1 MARVKGGMKTRAR
14 KKKLFKST
22 KGYWGGNK
30 NRYRHAME
38 TSARAGAFAFRDR
51 KQKKREYRNLWI
63 ARINA
68 AARLNGISY
77 SRLMAGLKLAKVEVD
92 RKMLAELAVSDAT
105 AFASL
110 VEAAKKALPLAAQKL
125 VAAKAA
131 PKAA

>member
-1 MARVKGGMKTRAR
+1 
-14 KKKLFKST
+14 
-22 KGYWGGNK
+22 
-30 NRYRHAME
+30 ME

-77 SRLMAGLKLAKVEVD
+77 SRLMAGLKQAKVEVD
-92 RKMLAELAVSDAT
+92 RKMLADLAVNDAT

-110 VEAAKKALPLAAQKL
+110 AAAAKKALPLAAQKL

-131 PKAA
+131 TKVAKAA